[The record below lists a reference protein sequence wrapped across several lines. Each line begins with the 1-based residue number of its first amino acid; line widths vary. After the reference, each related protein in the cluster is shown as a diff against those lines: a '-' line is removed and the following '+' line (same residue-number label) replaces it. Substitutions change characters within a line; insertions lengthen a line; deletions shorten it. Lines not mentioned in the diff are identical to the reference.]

1 MFTVGA
7 CEGKHFEVIKI
18 TMGGKII
25 KYEAIFEN
33 STLRYSCFPTT
44 NLLREDFFFPRDVA
58 ICIFGIQKKCSRNK
72 VLVSSRQFYPQII
85 NGKLRPG
92 DGECPMV
99 HEPRI
104 PADIPVRPV

>member
-25 KYEAIFEN
+25 KYEAIFET

-44 NLLREDFFFPRDVA
+44 NLLREDFFSKR
-58 ICIFGIQKKCSRNK
+58 CCNLYFGIQKKYSRNK

-104 PADIPVRPV
+104 PADIPVKPV